1 MCPKN
6 DYIYRNDIIDA
17 MSFYDILTIVIF
29 LGLPVVSAVISAKEK
44 KNKSKKPLQGGQ
56 EHGEDIKDIFKSI
69 LAEMNGETTAQQDED
84 PEEAPSRPWQEPV
97 VEDDEKPSMPWE
109 EPVVDDEPSPGT
121 VTETP
126 SWTEPVMDAPA
137 RPKPWSE
144 PVVIDPKPAP
154 AAVQAPVVVAPVA
167 AAPVAENSGMRVR
180 ETAPRRPEGLR
191 PVSRKVEEVSEKPV
205 MEKIDPKKLIIY
217 DAILN
222 PKFKD

>member
-6 DYIYRNDIIDA
+6 DYIYRNDIIGV

-69 LAEMNGETTAQQDED
+69 LAEMNGETTAPQDEK
-84 PEEAPSRPWQEPV
+84 PEEEPSRPWQEPV
-97 VEDDEKPSMPWE
+97 VEDDEEPSMPWE
-109 EPVVDDEPSPGT
+109 EPVL
-121 VTETP
+121 ETP
-126 SWTEPVMDAPA
+126 SQT
-137 RPKPWSE
+137 KPWSE

-154 AAVQAPVVVAPVA
+154 AAVQAPVVVAHVA
-167 AAPVAENSGMRVR
+167 SAPVAENSGMRVR
-180 ETAPRRPEGLR
+180 ETETRRPEGLR
-191 PVSRKVEEVSEKPV
+191 PASRKVEEVSEKPV

>member
-69 LAEMNGETTAQQDED
+69 LAEMNGETPAQQDEN
-84 PEEAPSRPWQEPV
+84 PE
-97 VEDDEKPSMPWE
+97 E
-109 EPVVDDEPSPGT
+109 EPVPEI
-121 VTETP
+121 
-126 SWTEPVMDAPA
+126 PA
-137 RPKPWSE
+137 QIKPRSE

-180 ETAPRRPEGLR
+180 ETETRRPEGLR
-191 PVSRKVEEVSEKPV
+191 PASRKVEEVSEKPV

>member
-1 MCPKN
+1 
-6 DYIYRNDIIDA
+6 

-44 KNKSKKPLQGGQ
+44 KNKSKKPLQSGH
-56 EHGEDIKDIFKSI
+56 EHGEEIKDIFKSI
-69 LAEMNGETTAQQDED
+69 LAEMNGEKPARQDEK
-84 PEEAPSRPWQEPV
+84 PEEEPSRPWQEPV
-97 VEDDEKPSMPWE
+97 VEDDEEPSMPWE
-109 EPVVDDEPSPGT
+109 EPVP
-121 VTETP
+121 ETP
-126 SWTEPVMDAPA
+126 SQT
-137 RPKPWSE
+137 KPWSE
-144 PVVIDPKPAP
+144 PVVIDPKPVP
-154 AAVQAPVVVAPVA
+154 EAVQTPALA

-191 PVSRKVEEVSEKPV
+191 PVFRKVEEVSEKPV

>member
-6 DYIYRNDIIDA
+6 DYIYRNDIIGV

-56 EHGEDIKDIFKSI
+56 KHGEDIKDIFKSI

-84 PEEAPSRPWQEPV
+84 PEEEPSRPWQEPV
-97 VEDDEKPSMPWE
+97 VEDDEEPSMPWE
-109 EPVVDDEPSPGT
+109 EPVL
-121 VTETP
+121 ETP
-126 SWTEPVMDAPA
+126 SQT
-137 RPKPWSE
+137 KPWSE

-154 AAVQAPVVVAPVA
+154 AAVQAPVVV
-167 AAPVAENSGMRVR
+167 APVAENSGMRVR

>member
-6 DYIYRNDIIDA
+6 DYIYRNDIIGV

-29 LGLPVVSAVISAKEK
+29 LGLPVVSAVISAREK

-69 LAEMNGETTAQQDED
+69 LAEMNGETTAPQDEK
-84 PEEAPSRPWQEPV
+84 PEEEPSRPWQEPV
-97 VEDDEKPSMPWE
+97 VEDDEESSMPWE
-109 EPVVDDEPSPGT
+109 EPVPEI
-121 VTETP
+121 
-126 SWTEPVMDAPA
+126 PA
-137 RPKPWSE
+137 QTKPWSE

-154 AAVQAPVVVAPVA
+154 AAVQAPALA

-180 ETAPRRPEGLR
+180 ETETRRPEGLR
-191 PVSRKVEEVSEKPV
+191 PASRKVEEVSEKPV

>member
-1 MCPKN
+1 MCRKN
-6 DYIYRNDIIDA
+6 DYIYRNDIIGA

-69 LAEMNGETTAQQDED
+69 LAEMNGETTDQQDED
-84 PEEAPSRPWQEPV
+84 PEEEPSRPWQEPV
-97 VEDDEKPSMPWE
+97 VEDDEEPSMTWE
-109 EPVVDDEPSPGT
+109 EPVL
-121 VTETP
+121 ETP
-126 SWTEPVMDAPA
+126 SQTE
-137 RPKPWSE
+137 PWSE

-154 AAVQAPVVVAPVA
+154 AAVQAPALA

-191 PVSRKVEEVSEKPV
+191 PASRKVEEVSEKPV

>member
-69 LAEMNGETTAQQDED
+69 LAEMNGETTAPQDEKPD
-84 PEEAPSRPWQEPV
+84 EVPSRPWQEPV
-97 VEDDEKPSMPWE
+97 VEDDEEPSMPWE
-109 EPVVDDEPSPGT
+109 EPVP
-121 VTETP
+121 ETP
-126 SWTEPVMDAPA
+126 SQT
-137 RPKPWSE
+137 KPWSE

-154 AAVQAPVVVAPVA
+154 AAVQAPALA

-180 ETAPRRPEGLR
+180 ETETRRPEGLR
-191 PVSRKVEEVSEKPV
+191 PASRKVEEVSEKPV

>member
-1 MCPKN
+1 
-6 DYIYRNDIIDA
+6 

-69 LAEMNGETTAQQDED
+69 LAEMNGETPARQDED
-84 PEEAPSRPWQEPV
+84 SEEKPSRPWQEPV
-97 VEDDEKPSMPWE
+97 VEDDEEPSMPWE

-121 VTETP
+121 VTG
-126 SWTEPVMDAPA
+126 TEPVMDAPT
-137 RPKPWSE
+137 RPKPWME

-154 AAVQAPVVVAPVA
+154 AAVQAPVVVVPVA

-180 ETAPRRPEGLR
+180 ETETRRPEGLR

>member
-1 MCPKN
+1 
-6 DYIYRNDIIDA
+6 

-56 EHGEDIKDIFKSI
+56 EHGEDMKDIFKSI
-69 LAEMNGETTAQQDED
+69 LAEMNGETPARQDED
-84 PEEAPSRPWQEPV
+84 SEEKPSRPWQEPV
-97 VEDDEKPSMPWE
+97 VEDDEEPSMPWE

-121 VTETP
+121 VTGMP

-137 RPKPWSE
+137 RPKPWME

-167 AAPVAENSGMRVR
+167 ENSGMRVR
-180 ETAPRRPEGLR
+180 ETATRRPEGLR

>member
-1 MCPKN
+1 
-6 DYIYRNDIIDA
+6 

-69 LAEMNGETTAQQDED
+69 LAEMNGETTAPQDEN
-84 PEEAPSRPWQEPV
+84 PEEEPSRPWQEPV
-97 VEDDEKPSMPWE
+97 VEDDEEPSMPWE

-121 VTETP
+121 VTG
-126 SWTEPVMDAPA
+126 TEPVMDAPA

-154 AAVQAPVVVAPVA
+154 AAVQAPVVAPVA

-180 ETAPRRPEGLR
+180 ETAPSRPEGLR

>member
-6 DYIYRNDIIDA
+6 DYIYRNDIIGV

-84 PEEAPSRPWQEPV
+84 PEEEPSRPWQEPV
-97 VEDDEKPSMPWE
+97 VEDDEEPSMTWE
-109 EPVVDDEPSPGT
+109 EPVL
-121 VTETP
+121 ETP
-126 SWTEPVMDAPA
+126 SQT
-137 RPKPWSE
+137 KPWSE

-154 AAVQAPVVVAPVA
+154 AAVQAPAFA

-180 ETAPRRPEGLR
+180 ETETRRPEGLR
-191 PVSRKVEEVSEKPV
+191 PASRKVEEVSEKPV

>member
-84 PEEAPSRPWQEPV
+84 PEEEPSRPWQEPV
-97 VEDDEKPSMPWE
+97 VEDDEESSMTWK
-109 EPVVDDEPSPGT
+109 EPVL
-121 VTETP
+121 ETP
-126 SWTEPVMDAPA
+126 SQT
-137 RPKPWSE
+137 KPWSE

-154 AAVQAPVVVAPVA
+154 AAVQAPVVAPVA

-180 ETAPRRPEGLR
+180 ETATRRPEGLR
-191 PVSRKVEEVSEKPV
+191 PASRKVEEVSEKPV

>member
-6 DYIYRNDIIDA
+6 DYIYRNDIIGV

-69 LAEMNGETTAQQDED
+69 LAEMNGETTAPQDED
-84 PEEAPSRPWQEPV
+84 PEEEPSRPWQEPV
-97 VEDDEKPSMPWE
+97 VEDDEEPSMPWE
-109 EPVVDDEPSPGT
+109 EPVL
-121 VTETP
+121 ETP
-126 SWTEPVMDAPA
+126 SQT
-137 RPKPWSE
+137 KPWSE

-180 ETAPRRPEGLR
+180 EIAPSRPEGLR
-191 PVSRKVEEVSEKPV
+191 PASRKVEEVSEKPV

>member
-1 MCPKN
+1 
-6 DYIYRNDIIDA
+6 

-69 LAEMNGETTAQQDED
+69 LAEMNGETPACQDED
-84 PEEAPSRPWQEPV
+84 PEEEPSRPWQEPV
-97 VEDDEKPSMPWE
+97 VEDDEEPSMPWE
-109 EPVVDDEPSPGT
+109 E
-121 VTETP
+121 
-126 SWTEPVMDAPA
+126 
-137 RPKPWSE
+137 
-144 PVVIDPKPAP
+144 
-154 AAVQAPVVVAPVA
+154 PVVVAPVA

-180 ETAPRRPEGLR
+180 ETAPSRPEGLR

>member
-6 DYIYRNDIIDA
+6 DYIYRNDIIGV

-56 EHGEDIKDIFKSI
+56 EHGEDMKDIFKSI

-84 PEEAPSRPWQEPV
+84 PEEEQSRPWQEPV
-97 VEDDEKPSMPWE
+97 VEDDEESSMTWE
-109 EPVVDDEPSPGT
+109 EPVL
-121 VTETP
+121 ETP
-126 SWTEPVMDAPA
+126 SQ
-137 RPKPWSE
+137 PKPWSE

-167 AAPVAENSGMRVR
+167 ENSGMRVR
-180 ETAPRRPEGLR
+180 ETATRRPEGLR
-191 PVSRKVEEVSEKPV
+191 PASRKVEEVSEKPV

>member
-1 MCPKN
+1 
-6 DYIYRNDIIDA
+6 

-69 LAEMNGETTAQQDED
+69 LAEMNGETTAQHDED
-84 PEEAPSRPWQEPV
+84 PEEEPSRPWQEPV
-97 VEDDEKPSMPWE
+97 VEDDEEPSMPWE
-109 EPVVDDEPSPGT
+109 EPAL
-121 VTETP
+121 ETP
-126 SWTEPVMDAPA
+126 SQT
-137 RPKPWSE
+137 KPWSE

-154 AAVQAPVVVAPVA
+154 AAVQAPALAA

-180 ETAPRRPEGLR
+180 ETAPSRPEGLR

>member
-1 MCPKN
+1 
-6 DYIYRNDIIDA
+6 

-84 PEEAPSRPWQEPV
+84 PEEEPSRPWQEPV

-109 EPVVDDEPSPGT
+109 EPVPEI
-121 VTETP
+121 
-126 SWTEPVMDAPA
+126 PA
-137 RPKPWSE
+137 QTKPWSE

-154 AAVQAPVVVAPVA
+154 AVVQAPALA
-167 AAPVAENSGMRVR
+167 TAPVAENSGMRVR

>member
-6 DYIYRNDIIDA
+6 DYIYRNDIIGA

-44 KNKSKKPLQGGQ
+44 KNKSKKLLQGGQ

-69 LAEMNGETTAQQDED
+69 LAEMNGETPARQDEK
-84 PEEAPSRPWQEPV
+84 PEEEPSRPWQEPV
-97 VEDDEKPSMPWE
+97 VEDDEEPSMPWE
-109 EPVVDDEPSPGT
+109 EPVL
-121 VTETP
+121 ETP
-126 SWTEPVMDAPA
+126 AQP
-137 RPKPWSE
+137 RPWSE

-154 AAVQAPVVVAPVA
+154 AAVLAPVVV
-167 AAPVAENSGMRVR
+167 APVAENSGMRVR
-180 ETAPRRPEGLR
+180 ETVPRRPEGLR
-191 PVSRKVEEVSEKPV
+191 PASRKVEEVSEKPV

>member
-6 DYIYRNDIIDA
+6 DYIYRNDIIGV

-56 EHGEDIKDIFKSI
+56 EHGEDFKDIFKSI
-69 LAEMNGETTAQQDED
+69 LAEMNGETAAPQDEK
-84 PEEAPSRPWQEPV
+84 PEEEPSRPWQEPV
-97 VEDDEKPSMPWE
+97 VEDDEEPSMPWK
-109 EPVVDDEPSPGT
+109 EPVSEI
-121 VTETP
+121 
-126 SWTEPVMDAPA
+126 PA
-137 RPKPWSE
+137 QTKPWSE

-167 AAPVAENSGMRVR
+167 AAPVAENSGMRVS
-180 ETAPRRPEGLR
+180 ETATRRPEGLR
-191 PVSRKVEEVSEKPV
+191 PASRKVEEVSEKPV

>member
-1 MCPKN
+1 MAKVAGRFPTCPKN
-6 DYIYRNDIIDA
+6 DYIYRNDIIGV

-69 LAEMNGETTAQQDED
+69 LAEMNGETTAPQDEK
-84 PEEAPSRPWQEPV
+84 PEEEPSRPWQEPV
-97 VEDDEKPSMPWE
+97 VEDDEEPSMPWE
-109 EPVVDDEPSPGT
+109 EPVL
-121 VTETP
+121 ETP
-126 SWTEPVMDAPA
+126 SQT
-137 RPKPWSE
+137 KPWSE

-154 AAVQAPVVVAPVA
+154 AAVQAPALA

-180 ETAPRRPEGLR
+180 ETETRRPEGLR
-191 PVSRKVEEVSEKPV
+191 PASRKVEELSEKPV

>member
-69 LAEMNGETTAQQDED
+69 LAEMNGETTAPQDEK
-84 PEEAPSRPWQEPV
+84 PEEEPSRPWQEPV
-97 VEDDEKPSMPWE
+97 VEDDEEPSMTWE
-109 EPVVDDEPSPGT
+109 EPVL
-121 VTETP
+121 ETP
-126 SWTEPVMDAPA
+126 SQT
-137 RPKPWSE
+137 KPWSE

-154 AAVQAPVVVAPVA
+154 AAVQAPALA

-180 ETAPRRPEGLR
+180 ETETRRPEGLR
-191 PVSRKVEEVSEKPV
+191 PASRKVEEVSEKPV

>member
-1 MCPKN
+1 
-6 DYIYRNDIIDA
+6 

-69 LAEMNGETTAQQDED
+69 LAEMNGEAPARQDED
-84 PEEAPSRPWQEPV
+84 SEEEPSRPWQEPV
-97 VEDDEKPSMPWE
+97 VEDDEGPSMPWE
-109 EPVVDDEPSPGT
+109 EPVVDDEPSLGT
-121 VTETP
+121 VTG
-126 SWTEPVMDAPA
+126 TEPVMDAPA
-137 RPKPWSE
+137 RPKPWME

-154 AAVQAPVVVAPVA
+154 AAVQAPVVAAPVA

-180 ETAPRRPEGLR
+180 ETETRRPEGLR
-191 PVSRKVEEVSEKPV
+191 PLSRKVEEVSEKPV

>member
-1 MCPKN
+1 
-6 DYIYRNDIIDA
+6 

-69 LAEMNGETTAQQDED
+69 LAEMNGETPARQDED
-84 PEEAPSRPWQEPV
+84 SEEKPSRPWQEPV
-97 VEDDEKPSMPWE
+97 VEDDEEPSMPWE

-121 VTETP
+121 VTG
-126 SWTEPVMDAPA
+126 TEPVMDAPT
-137 RPKPWSE
+137 RPKPWME

-191 PVSRKVEEVSEKPV
+191 SVSRKVEEVSEKPV

>member
-1 MCPKN
+1 
-6 DYIYRNDIIDA
+6 

-84 PEEAPSRPWQEPV
+84 PEEEPSRPWQELV
-97 VEDDEKPSMPWE
+97 VEDDDEPSMPWE
-109 EPVVDDEPSPGT
+109 E
-121 VTETP
+121 
-126 SWTEPVMDAPA
+126 
-137 RPKPWSE
+137 
-144 PVVIDPKPAP
+144 
-154 AAVQAPVVVAPVA
+154 PVVVAPVA

-180 ETAPRRPEGLR
+180 ETAPCRPEGLR
-191 PVSRKVEEVSEKPV
+191 PASRKVEEVSEKPV

>member
-56 EHGEDIKDIFKSI
+56 GHGEDIKDIFKSI
-69 LAEMNGETTAQQDED
+69 LAEMNGETTAPQDED
-84 PEEAPSRPWQEPV
+84 PEEEPSRPWQEPV
-97 VEDDEKPSMPWE
+97 VEDDEEPSMPWE
-109 EPVVDDEPSPGT
+109 EPVL
-121 VTETP
+121 ETP
-126 SWTEPVMDAPA
+126 SQT
-137 RPKPWSE
+137 KPWSE

-154 AAVQAPVVVAPVA
+154 AAVQAPALA
-167 AAPVAENSGMRVR
+167 AAPDAENSGMRVR
-180 ETAPRRPEGLR
+180 ETETRRPEGLR
-191 PVSRKVEEVSEKPV
+191 PASRKVEEVSEKPV

>member
-1 MCPKN
+1 
-6 DYIYRNDIIDA
+6 

-56 EHGEDIKDIFKSI
+56 EHGEDFKDIFKSI
-69 LAEMNGETTAQQDED
+69 LAEMNGETPARQDED
-84 PEEAPSRPWQEPV
+84 PEEEPSRPWQEPV
-97 VEDDEKPSMPWE
+97 VEDDEEPSMPWE
-109 EPVVDDEPSPGT
+109 EPVVEDECPSGQ
-121 VTETP
+121 TP
-126 SWTEPVMDAPA
+126 YARPWTEPVL
-137 RPKPWSE
+137 E
-144 PVVIDPKPAP
+144 TPAP
-154 AAVQAPVVVAPVA
+154 VVAPVA

-191 PVSRKVEEVSEKPV
+191 PASRKVEEVSEKPV

>member
-1 MCPKN
+1 
-6 DYIYRNDIIDA
+6 

-84 PEEAPSRPWQEPV
+84 PEEEPSRPWQEPV
-97 VEDDEKPSMPWE
+97 VEDDEGPSMPWE
-109 EPVVDDEPSPGT
+109 EPVV
-121 VTETP
+121 V
-126 SWTEPVMDAPA
+126 
-137 RPKPWSE
+137 
-144 PVVIDPKPAP
+144 
-154 AAVQAPVVVAPVA
+154 APVV

-180 ETAPRRPEGLR
+180 ETATRRPEGLR

>member
-6 DYIYRNDIIDA
+6 DYIYRNDIIGV

-29 LGLPVVSAVISAKEK
+29 LGLPMVSAVISAKEK

-69 LAEMNGETTAQQDED
+69 LAEMNGETTAPQDED
-84 PEEAPSRPWQEPV
+84 SEEKPSRPWQEPV
-97 VEDDEKPSMPWE
+97 VEDDDEPSMTWE
-109 EPVVDDEPSPGT
+109 EPVL
-121 VTETP
+121 ETP
-126 SWTEPVMDAPA
+126 SQT
-137 RPKPWSE
+137 KPWSE

>member
-1 MCPKN
+1 
-6 DYIYRNDIIDA
+6 

-69 LAEMNGETTAQQDED
+69 LAEMNGETPARQDED
-84 PEEAPSRPWQEPV
+84 PEEEPSRPWQEPV
-97 VEDDEKPSMPWE
+97 VEDDEDPSMPWE
-109 EPVVDDEPSPGT
+109 EPVVEDECPSVPAPDARPWKEP
-121 VTETP
+121 VLETP
-126 SWTEPVMDAPA
+126 
-137 RPKPWSE
+137 
-144 PVVIDPKPAP
+144 
-154 AAVQAPVVVAPVA
+154 APVVVAPVA

-191 PVSRKVEEVSEKPV
+191 PASRKVEEVSEKPV
-205 MEKIDPKKLIIY
+205 MEKIDSKKLIIY

>member
-69 LAEMNGETTAQQDED
+69 LAEMNGGTTAQQDED
-84 PEEAPSRPWQEPV
+84 PEEEPSRPWQEPV
-97 VEDDEKPSMPWE
+97 VEDDEEPSMTWE
-109 EPVVDDEPSPGT
+109 EPVL
-121 VTETP
+121 ETP
-126 SWTEPVMDAPA
+126 SQT
-137 RPKPWSE
+137 KPWSE

-180 ETAPRRPEGLR
+180 ETAPSRPEGLR
-191 PVSRKVEEVSEKPV
+191 PASRKVEEVSEKPV

>member
-1 MCPKN
+1 
-6 DYIYRNDIIDA
+6 

-56 EHGEDIKDIFKSI
+56 EHGEDFKDIFKSI
-69 LAEMNGETTAQQDED
+69 LAEMNGETPARQDED
-84 PEEAPSRPWQEPV
+84 PEEEPSRPWQEPV
-97 VEDDEKPSMPWE
+97 VEDDEEPSMPWE
-109 EPVVDDEPSPGT
+109 EPVVEGECPSVPAPDARPWKEP
-121 VTETP
+121 VLETP
-126 SWTEPVMDAPA
+126 
-137 RPKPWSE
+137 
-144 PVVIDPKPAP
+144 
-154 AAVQAPVVVAPVA
+154 APVVVAPVA

-191 PVSRKVEEVSEKPV
+191 PASRKVEEVSEKPV

>member
-1 MCPKN
+1 
-6 DYIYRNDIIDA
+6 

-69 LAEMNGETTAQQDED
+69 LAEMNGETTAPQDED
-84 PEEAPSRPWQEPV
+84 PEEPSRPWQEPV
-97 VEDDEKPSMPWE
+97 VEDDEEPSIPWK
-109 EPVVDDEPSPGT
+109 EPVL
-121 VTETP
+121 ETP
-126 SWTEPVMDAPA
+126 SQT
-137 RPKPWSE
+137 KPWSE

-154 AAVQAPVVVAPVA
+154 AAVQAPVVV
-167 AAPVAENSGMRVR
+167 APVAENSGMRVR

>member
-69 LAEMNGETTAQQDED
+69 LAEMNGETTAPQDEK
-84 PEEAPSRPWQEPV
+84 PEEEPSRPWQEPV
-97 VEDDEKPSMPWE
+97 VEDDEESSMTWE
-109 EPVVDDEPSPGT
+109 EPVP
-121 VTETP
+121 ETP
-126 SWTEPVMDAPA
+126 AQT
-137 RPKPWSE
+137 KPWSE

-154 AAVQAPVVVAPVA
+154 AAVQEPVVVAPVA

>member
-1 MCPKN
+1 
-6 DYIYRNDIIDA
+6 

-69 LAEMNGETTAQQDED
+69 LAEMNGETPARQDED
-84 PEEAPSRPWQEPV
+84 SEEKPSRPWQEPV
-97 VEDDEKPSMPWE
+97 VEDDEEPSMPWE
-109 EPVVDDEPSPGT
+109 EPVV
-121 VTETP
+121 
-126 SWTEPVMDAPA
+126 
-137 RPKPWSE
+137 
-144 PVVIDPKPAP
+144 IDPEPAP

-167 AAPVAENSGMRVR
+167 AAPVAENSGMRVS
-180 ETAPRRPEGLR
+180 ETATRRPEGLR

>member
-6 DYIYRNDIIDA
+6 DYIYRNDIIGV

-84 PEEAPSRPWQEPV
+84 PKEEPSRPWQEPV
-97 VEDDEKPSMPWE
+97 VEEDDEPSMPWE
-109 EPVVDDEPSPGT
+109 EPVL
-121 VTETP
+121 ETP
-126 SWTEPVMDAPA
+126 SQT
-137 RPKPWSE
+137 KPWSE

-167 AAPVAENSGMRVR
+167 AAPVAENSGMRVS

-191 PVSRKVEEVSEKPV
+191 PASRKVEEVSEKPV

>member
-69 LAEMNGETTAQQDED
+69 LAEMNGETTAPQDEK
-84 PEEAPSRPWQEPV
+84 PEEEPSRPWQEPV
-97 VEDDEKPSMPWE
+97 VEDDEEPSMPWE
-109 EPVVDDEPSPGT
+109 EPVP
-121 VTETP
+121 ETP
-126 SWTEPVMDAPA
+126 A
-137 RPKPWSE
+137 RTKPWSE

-180 ETAPRRPEGLR
+180 ETETRRPEGLR
-191 PVSRKVEEVSEKPV
+191 PASRKVEEVSEKPV

>member
-69 LAEMNGETTAQQDED
+69 LAEMNGETTAPQDEK
-84 PEEAPSRPWQEPV
+84 PEEEPSRPWQEPV
-97 VEDDEKPSMPWE
+97 VEDDEEPSMPWE
-109 EPVVDDEPSPGT
+109 GPVL
-121 VTETP
+121 ETP
-126 SWTEPVMDAPA
+126 SQTE
-137 RPKPWSE
+137 PWSE

-154 AAVQAPVVVAPVA
+154 AAVQAPALA

-180 ETAPRRPEGLR
+180 ETETRRPEGLR
-191 PVSRKVEEVSEKPV
+191 PASRKVEEVSEKPV